1 MQRPEP
7 PIFVEGNSDDD
18 IITHIKGSTL
28 QRLTARDKEPLDRI
42 LTDMTA
48 HADRVVAGYRWP
60 SGWVGIKRDDLKAWI
75 DTLRALTLR
84 FELAQSE
91 GETVHPGAALLPD
104 LLAALQTMTGWWR
117 LSTIATA
124 MHSLGEQ
131 SEYNKALN
139 AANKVLRQQ
148 ED

>member
-1 MQRPEP
+1 
-7 PIFVEGNSDDD
+7 
-18 IITHIKGSTL
+18 
-28 QRLTARDKEPLDRI
+28 
-42 LTDMTA
+42 MTA
-48 HADRVVAGYRWP
+48 HAESSPIDRWP
-60 SGWVGIKRDDLKAWI
+60 SGWIGIKRDDLKAWI